1 MNTIERIAA
10 QLQGYDPNALPAEMV
25 LEFLD
30 RLVRPV
36 QGTAVL
42 PLFDALGRVLAHD
55 ILSPISVPPHDNSA
69 MDGFAFD
76 GTQLAHGGPLRLKVV
91 GTALAGKAW
100 QGQVLAGECVKIM
113 TGAIMPA
120 GLDTV
125 APQELV
131 QRSGEHVEIPP
142 GVLRPGDNR
151 RFAGEDLM
159 QGHSALAAGA
169 ITYSLLR
176 RFAL

>member
-76 GTQLAHGGPLRLKVV
+76 GTQLAPGG
-91 GTALAGKAW
+91 
-100 QGQVLAGECVKIM
+100 
-113 TGAIMPA
+113 
-120 GLDTV
+120 
-125 APQELV
+125 
-131 QRSGEHVEIPP
+131 S
-142 GVLRPGDNR
+142 
-151 RFAGEDLM
+151 
-159 QGHSALAAGA
+159 
-169 ITYSLLR
+169 
-176 RFAL
+176 